1 MGMLVGGGVQGELV
15 ERTGDGCE
23 RVGLRKGRRRVV
35 KRSWAV
41 AGVVVSVAFVAL
53 MIGYVVAQEA
63 APRPAAPAA
72 PAAPAPAA
80 PAAKPA
86 SGAAEVV
93 IVWCS
98 GSPDA
103 PALPGVDAGAVD
115 VVTQATAAAGNIK
128 EVAEK
133 LAKELEAKGHSTL
146 VISVQDCKDPKPIMN
161 AKALVLGSPDYLG
174 MPPWQMVKFLDETY
188 YRIFRSEAKLTGK
201 AVAAYATTD
210 RIQKT
215 LADMMGRVGGKAV
228 EGAVIGRR
236 GSAEERDAAIKA
248 LAERIVAAL

>member
-1 MGMLVGGGVQGELV
+1 
-15 ERTGDGCE
+15 
-23 RVGLRKGRRRVV
+23 VGLREGRRRVV
-35 KRSWAV
+35 RRSWAV

-53 MIGYVVAQEA
+53 LMGYVVAQEA
-63 APRPAAPAA
+63 APRPAAPVA
-72 PAAPAPAA
+72 PAAPAAAAPAA
-80 PAAKPA
+80 AAAKPA

-115 VVTQATAAAGNIK
+115 VVAQATPATGNIK
-128 EVAEK
+128 EVAQQ
-133 LAKELEAKGHSTL
+133 LAKELEAKGHSAL

-236 GSAEERDAAIKA
+236 ASAEERDAAIKA